1 MRLRRSPLNRYV
13 HRVPAGGST
22 RLEVSAWELLGEEPD
37 GLSEH
42 PWLLRPGDE
51 QPWLYKPVEIKAGN
65 RQGEDWA
72 EKVVSEIGGLLGVP
86 CAAIELAV
94 RAEHDG
100 LVSRDVKPRGW
111 DLQPGAALLDGL
123 VEGYESRTKFRAG
136 HTPANIQRAL
146 RDMRPPPDRAELDHL
161 DAFDVFCGYLVL
173 DALVAN
179 RDRHD
184 HNWAVLIPP
193 TPERPCL
200 AASFDHASS
209 LGFNL
214 RDDARRQLLM
224 EDGIAKWAR
233 GGTAWRFEHQPPM
246 SSVVTLVDLAVRSLD
261 HASADARATWQEAV
275 RRVEVVEIIPIVR
288 ATLGMSEIAGTF
300 ALELLTIN
308 RRRLLDAWGL
318 GKDE

>member
-1 MRLRRSPLNRYV
+1 MPVGASQRLDV
-13 HRVPAGGST
+13 T
-22 RLEVSAWELLGEEPD
+22 TWKLLGEEPD

-51 QPWLYKPVEIKAGN
+51 QLWLYKPVEIKAGN

-72 EKVVSEIGGLLGVP
+72 EKTVSEIGGLLGVP

-94 RAEHDG
+94 RDGHDG

-123 VEGYESRTKFRAG
+123 VDGYESRAKYRDG
-136 HTPANIQRAL
+136 HTLTNIKRAL
-146 RDMRPPPDRAELDHL
+146 CDLGPPPGRQELDGL
-161 DAFDVFCGYLVL
+161 TAYDVFCGYLVL

-184 HNWAVLIPP
+184 HNWAVLIPA
-193 TPERPCL
+193 TSERPCL

-214 RDDARRQLLM
+214 LDDARRQLAN
-224 EDGIAKWAR
+224 EHRVAEWAQK
-233 GGTAWRFEHQPPM
+233 GTAWRFEHRPPM
-246 SSVVTLVDLAVRSLD
+246 SSVETLVDLAVRSLD
-261 HASADARATWQEAV
+261 HASSDARSTWQEAV
-275 RRVEVVEIIPIVR
+275 RRLRVADLLPIVR
-288 ATLGMSEIAGTF
+288 ETLRMSELAGTF

-308 RRRLLDAWGL
+308 RQRLLDAW
-318 GKDE
+318 D